1 MLTGAEHGRFVTLA
15 VSDFIVAVAVAVAV
29 AKLPLGTTAYT
40 LRHSTITDLVDTRS
54 PLLSVAQIS
63 GTNAEMI
70 ERHYGHLR
78 RTETVETLS
87 KLAL

>member
-1 MLTGAEHGRFVTLA
+1 
-15 VSDFIVAVAVAVAV
+15 
-29 AKLPLGTTAYT
+29 LGERNVEAADCRRRRRRKAAGGNTAYT
-40 LRHSTITDLVDTRS
+40 LQHSTITDLVDTRS

>member
-1 MLTGAEHGRFVTLA
+1 
-15 VSDFIVAVAVAVAV
+15 
-29 AKLPLGTTAYT
+29 LGTTAYT

>member
-1 MLTGAEHGRFVTLA
+1 MEAADCRRRRRR
-15 VSDFIVAVAVAVAV
+15 
-29 AKLPLGTTAYT
+29 KLPVGTTAYT
-40 LRHSTITDLVDTRS
+40 LRHSTITDLVDARS

-70 ERHYGHLR
+70 ERHYGHLS
-78 RTETVETLS
+78 RTETVEALS